1 MAGLPHPRGK
11 PARAPDVASAPPAA
25 APAGAG
31 RRAVAHIRR
40 PFGMNGAVLVDLLT
54 DNLDLLLSAGAITMG
69 EHASPIVIERIARH
83 GQDIVV
89 QVAGCRSREHAE
101 RLRGQVLWL
110 RADLLPAL
118 PEGVYYHY
126 QILGLQVVTD
136 DGRVLGTVAE
146 ILKTGANDVYVV
158 RGEAG
163 EILLPAIES
172 VIRRVAPA
180 EGTLTVHLIEGLLPP
195 A

>member
-1 MAGLPHPRGK
+1 
-11 PARAPDVASAPPAA
+11 
-25 APAGAG
+25 
-31 RRAVAHIRR
+31 
-40 PFGMNGAVLVDLLT
+40 MNGAVLVDLLT
-54 DNLDLLLSAGAITMG
+54 ESLDLLLSAGAITIG
-69 EHASPIVIERIARH
+69 DQTSPLVFERVARH
-83 GQDIVV
+83 GQDVV
-89 QVAGCRSREHAE
+89 AHFAGCRSREQAE
-101 RLRGQVLWL
+101 RLRGQVLWI
-110 RADLLPAL
+110 RAELLPAL

-136 DGRVLGTVAE
+136 DGRALGTVAE

-180 EGTLTVHLIEGLLPP
+180 EGTLTVHLIEGLVPP

>member
-1 MAGLPHPRGK
+1 MQTQENTGASALERRIDMAITKADIDKEVEQRLRRISKTVKMAGFRPGK
-11 PARAPDVASAPPAA
+11 VPAK
-25 APAGAG
+25 
-31 RRAVAHIRR
+31 
-40 PFGMNGAVLVDLLT
+40 
-54 DNLDLLLSAGAITMG
+54 
-69 EHASPIVIERIARH
+69 
-83 GQDIVV
+83 VV
-89 QVAGCRSREHAE
+89 RQRFRD
-101 RLRGQVLWL
+101 QILWL

-136 DGRVLGTVAE
+136 DGRALGTVAE